1 MVAIVNDLAARLW
14 TGLGHI
20 TFTNILLYLVLPY
33 LVYWAVVF
41 VYRVTLH
48 PLAKFPGP
56 KLAGATF
63 WYEFYYDIW
72 PRRYR
77 YTWKIKELHDK
88 YGK

>member
-14 TGLGHI
+14 AGLGHI

-33 LVYWAVVF
+33 LVYWVVLF
-41 VYRVTLH
+41 IYRITLH